1 MDCYII
7 YKREY
12 DFRIHWA
19 KEFVYIRDSLITG
32 LAGTFADYVKRII
45 GFENEFL
52 WHLIIVV
59 VTVGLCCC
67 IADIYIILRS
77 VVTASFSSMVQKR
90 VREVMKND

>member
-1 MDCYII
+1 M
-7 YKREY
+7 
-12 DFRIHWA
+12 
-19 KEFVYIRDSLITG
+19 SL
-32 LAGTFADYVKRII
+32 YPI
-45 GFENEFL
+45 GIGHIKALLLGGSYLNSYSTPL